1 MNKIIKIDDIE
12 IEQDGQ
18 GRYSLNDLHK
28 AAGGAKRH
36 QPSDFLGTQQ
46 TKDLITEIERNAQTI
61 DNSQTGYSRIEQN
74 QALSVIKG
82 GNNSGSFGCRELV
95 YAYAMWISA
104 AFHLKVIHTFD
115 AAVSGR
121 INAPLTP
128 GEMLMASAQAM
139 IAMERRQ
146 AANEQDIQRIESKVE
161 VLAESRVWDH
171 CPQNCETISKIRV
184 RMNERY
190 GLPQWVIDTIMWRL
204 PLSPKPHGMV
214 RNQREEA
221 KGSQYEVYA
230 VADITRIFAQF
241 VSECEQESPMRASH
255 RDIDRSFQLVPS
267 GKKPKKLKA
276 HAVAESEA
284 V

>member
-1 MNKIIKIDDIE
+1 MSNITPFKFEDFDVRVVVVDNEPWFVGKDVAECLGYKDTTNAIKQHCRGVAKHHPIQDSLGRMQETRIINEPDMYRLCASSNLESAERFESWVFEEVLPTIRKT
-12 IEQDGQ
+12 GSY
-18 GRYSLNDLHK
+18 GK
-28 AAGGAKRH
+28 AA
-36 QPSDFLGTQQ
+36 
-46 TKDLITEIERNAQTI
+46 
-61 DNSQTGYSRIEQN
+61 
-74 QALSVIKG
+74 
-82 GNNSGSFGCRELV
+82 
-95 YAYAMWISA
+95 
-104 AFHLKVIHTFD
+104 
-115 AAVSGR
+115 
-121 INAPLTP
+121 LTP

-139 IAMERRQ
+139 IAMEQRQ
-146 AANEQDIQRIESKVE
+146 AANEQNIQRIESKVE

-204 PLSPKPHGMV
+204 PLSPKPHSMV

-255 RDIDRSFQLVPS
+255 RDIDRSFQLVPT